1 MTRSS
6 KPLLQNGKAAGQK
19 ASQETCQINRAT
31 TLSEEKQRACYYP
44 ENTQVIFVQR
54 ILITAVIAAGTF
66 LPVIIHA
73 QTDSIALQPVNIKG
87 FVPEKFMS
95 GLKVQRIDSAS
106 LLAFQ
111 FQNISD
117 LLAIQTPVSFNKY
130 GPGQLTTAFFRG
142 TSSNHTA
149 VLWNGLNINSPTLGQ
164 TDFSTIPVA
173 GFDALSIQ
181 YGSAASIVG
190 TDAVGGSILLNSAA
204 GNNGF
209 KILLG
214 QQVESFHNHQTQVA
228 ARYGSALRNNWRI
241 SGKTS
246 LYDNRM
252 NNQFPYRQRR
262 EYALLPSEA
271 FQRGLV
277 QDIFLNGKNNQEISA
292 HAWITSNKL
301 TSSPADTAGRE
312 LTLTKA
318 YRAML
323 RYSFG
328 DFTARAAWVR
338 DIIDYAKG
346 NYNQLNH
353 AVTDKFSNRIEK
365 DFDLLLNQN
374 GGNIS
379 IKAGAEWTHY
389 RTRVPGYEIPVI
401 TENRGDFFLL
411 TRWQANAAFLVS
423 LNLRQALVTGYNPPF
438 TPSLGAEY
446 DLVDLPGYKLKLKS
460 SVARSY
466 RVPTLNERYWK
477 ILGDPDIR
485 PESGWN
491 KEAGLEQTVTISPK
505 STFNASLTAYHNR
518 IKDWTYWNPVKN
530 YRVENLQ
537 QVLARGLELQAGW
550 RGNVDVTQVGANLT
564 YAFNKSVQE
573 RAYDAY
579 SADVIGKQLRFVP
592 LHTAGLNAFAQYKN
606 TKLTGQLQFAGKR
619 YTTFDNTTFLKEYA
633 LLHLIAETS
642 VSIGKVYLRV
652 QGQINNVTNT
662 FYLSVQNNALP
673 GRSFAINLI
682 AAFDSN
688 AKSAR
693 RNQD

>member
-1 MTRSS
+1 M
-6 KPLLQNGKAAGQK
+6 AG
-19 ASQETCQINRAT
+19 
-31 TLSEEKQRACYYP
+31 
-44 ENTQVIFVQR
+44 
-54 ILITAVIAAGTF
+54 IAAGTC
-66 LPVIIHA
+66 LPVLTHA

-95 GLKVQRIDSAS
+95 GLKVQQIDSAS
-106 LLAFQ
+106 LLTFQ
-111 FQNISD
+111 FQNISE
-117 LLAIQTPVSFNKY
+117 LLSIHTPISFNKY

-142 TSSNHTA
+142 TSANHTA
-149 VLWNGLNINSPTLGQ
+149 VLWNGLNINSPILGQ

-204 GNNGF
+204 AENGF
-209 KILLG
+209 KVLLG
-214 QQVESFHNHQTQVA
+214 NQVESFHNYQKQLAT
-228 ARYGSALRNNWRI
+228 RYGSTLRNSWRV

-246 LYDNRM
+246 FYDNRM
-252 NNQFPYRQRR
+252 NNHFPYRQRR
-262 EYALLPSEA
+262 EYALLPSET
-271 FQRGLV
+271 FQRGVV
-277 QDIFLNGKNNQEISA
+277 QDIFLIGKNNQEISA
-292 HAWITSNKL
+292 HAWLTSNKL
-301 TSSPADTAGRE
+301 TTSPADTAGRE

-323 RYSFG
+323 RYNFH

-346 NYNQLNH
+346 NYRQLDH

-365 DFDLLLNQN
+365 DFDFALNQS
-374 GGNIS
+374 GSNIS

-389 RTRVPGYEIPVI
+389 RAKVAGYETPVI
-401 TENRGDFFLL
+401 TENRGDLFLL
-411 TRWQANAAFLVS
+411 TRWQANAPLVVS
-423 LNLRQALVTGYNPPF
+423 LNLRQALTTGYNPPF

-446 DLVDLPGYKLKLKS
+446 QLINLPDYKLRLES

-466 RVPTLNERYWK
+466 RVPTLNERYWAV
-477 ILGDPDIR
+477 LGDPHIK
-485 PESGWN
+485 PENGWN
-491 KEAGLEQTVTISPK
+491 KEAGIEQTLVISPK
-505 STFNASLTAYHNR
+505 SLLNVTITAYHNR
-518 IKDWTYWNPVKN
+518 IRDWTYWNPAKN
-530 YRVENLQ
+530 YRIENLQ
-537 QVLARGLELQAGW
+537 QVLARGLEIQAGW
-550 RGNVDVTQVGANLT
+550 RGSIDVTQLGTNLT
-564 YAFNKSVQE
+564 YAYNKSIQE

-592 LHTAGLNAFAQYKN
+592 LHTAGLNAFAQYRN

-619 YTTFDNTTFLKEYA
+619 FTTFDNTTFLKEYA

-642 VSIGKVYLRV
+642 FSFGKVYLRM

-688 AKSAR
+688 AKTP
-693 RNQD
+693 RN